1 MIIKKQAFMD
11 PLPFALEKTKGL
23 KQEYFMRRERRER
36 LDEMHAAA
44 SCVSRCSPI
53 IYSIAI
59 CSPAARNSISLLPSD
74 QTLACN

>member
-11 PLPFALEKTKGL
+11 PLPFAFKKSL

-44 SCVSRCSPI
+44 SCVSRCLPR
-53 IYSIAI
+53 IYSIAN
-59 CSPAARNSISLLPSD
+59 CSPAARNSISPLPSD
-74 QTLACN
+74 QTLVCN